1 MNNYTLDN
9 DQSYRADRLQKV
21 LKVDETPE
29 EVVEPV
35 KEVVEKVPLNEEEK
49 KAQARRR
56 IKRAFDARYD
66 RY

>member
-1 MNNYTLDN
+1 MAKLIAN
-9 DQSYRADRLQKV
+9 RLQKV
-21 LKVDETPE
+21 AMADETPE
-29 EVVEPV
+29 KAVEPV

-56 IKRAFDARYD
+56 IKGAFDARYD